1 MYLTYEMTPIG
12 FANDK
17 KPMRVRLH
25 IKDCKTY

>member
-17 KPMRVRLH
+17 KTIRVRLR
-25 IKDCKTY
+25 IKDYKTH

>member
-25 IKDCKTY
+25 IKDRT